1 MAFWKASDAPALGV
15 MSRAGLG
22 ICALAA
28 LLSGIAP
35 FVGDLVEGPDRGG
48 RGTRTATFD
57 EGFAV
62 AGLVC
67 AVLLVGAVL
76 VPRLWAQF
84 TGIVVATL
92 IVFGSGSQVA
102 VPRLSKDFRAE
113 ADLVLL
119 GGGKTLVAAVTIGLV
134 GIIVTL
140 VGVRREPPVPLTDP
154 AVEGL
159 EPRVASRAVVALAIA
174 VVGIL
179 LGILPPLAITLGV
192 IALAEIQRS
201 EGRLRGQGIAVA
213 AIAIGILSFSLYIS
227 LVAFGM
233 LAAVPP
239 A

>member
-1 MAFWKASDAPALGV
+1 MAFWKASDAPALGL

-28 LLSGIAP
+28 AIAGAGP
-35 FVGDLVEGPDRGG
+35 LIGDLLEGPDRAG
-48 RGTRTATFD
+48 RGIRTATFD
-57 EGFAV
+57 EGFAI
-62 AGLVC
+62 AGVVC
-67 AVLLVGAVL
+67 AVLLVAAAL
-76 VPRLWAQF
+76 IPRLWAQF

-119 GGGKTLVAAVTIGLV
+119 GGGKALVAAVTIGLA
-134 GIIVTL
+134 GLIVTL
-140 VGVRREPPVPLTDP
+140 VGVRREPPVPVPNAGGD
-154 AVEGL
+154 G
-159 EPRVASRAVVALAIA
+159 EPRAAPRAVVALAVA

-179 LGILPPLAITLGV
+179 LGILPPLAIALGV

-201 EGRLRGQGIAVA
+201 GGRLRGQGIAVA

>member
-1 MAFWKASDAPALGV
+1 MAFWKASDAPALGL

-28 LLSGIAP
+28 AIAGAGP
-35 FVGDLVEGPDRGG
+35 LIGDLLEGPDRAG
-48 RGTRTATFD
+48 RGIRTATFD
-57 EGFAV
+57 EGFAI
-62 AGLVC
+62 AGVVC
-67 AVLLVGAVL
+67 AVLLVAAAL
-76 VPRLWAQF
+76 IPRLWAQF

-119 GGGKTLVAAVTIGLV
+119 GGGKALVAAVTIGLA
-134 GIIVTL
+134 GLIITL
-140 VGVRREPPVPLTDP
+140 VGVRREPPVPVAD
-154 AVEGL
+154 AGGEDG
-159 EPRVASRAVVALAIA
+159 EPRAAPRVVVALAVA

-179 LGILPPLAITLGV
+179 LGILPPLAIALGV

-201 EGRLRGQGIAVA
+201 GGRLRGQGIAVA